1 MAKVSTKT
9 RWENVD
15 LNLFLRVETIEN
27 QSDRS
32 DSSSNESSSSTSDE
46 DYCPTPPKE
55 KKASITFLESLSQH
69 IPLEEKHPDA
79 KQFDKKKIFSPI
91 RKKNGNFL
99 FKDIFFDRV
108 SKTKQ
113 KRKI

>member
-1 MAKVSTKT
+1 MAKVLTEN
-9 RWENVD
+9 RCENV
-15 LNLFLRVETIEN
+15 NSNIFLRVQTIEN
-27 QSDRS
+27 ESDRS

-69 IPLEEKHPDA
+69 IPLEEKHSDA
-79 KQFDKKKIFSPI
+79 KQFDKKKIFSRI
-91 RKKNGNFL
+91 QMKNENFL
-99 FKDIFFDRV
+99 FKDIFFDRA

-113 KRKI
+113 KKKI